1 MDVPYGDYVVLFLD
15 AGGLVME
22 DATVVVPTLTAAVE
36 RVKDSAPVVGAAGW
50 RVFRCVARSEDKE
63 RW

>member
-15 AGGLVME
+15 AGGGVME
-22 DATVVVPTLTAAVE
+22 GATVVVPTITAAVE
-36 RVKDSAPVVGAAGW
+36 RVKDTAPVVGAAGW
-50 RVFRCVARSEDKE
+50 LVLRCVARSDDKE